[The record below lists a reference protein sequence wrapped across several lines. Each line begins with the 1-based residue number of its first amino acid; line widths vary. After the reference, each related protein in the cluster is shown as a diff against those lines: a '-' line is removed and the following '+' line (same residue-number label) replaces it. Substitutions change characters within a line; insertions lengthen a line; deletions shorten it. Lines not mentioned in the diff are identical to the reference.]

1 VNAGAQVT
9 LQALVKK
16 LHPIM
21 TFAFAAVIEAGL
33 IIGALFMGSSWSNT
47 IITLAILAF
56 GFAVGSVMGT
66 AVSPSDEKE
75 SKRFSTYAKAVA
87 VFFTGYLASKLDGAI
102 NAALPILNHPTPLNA
117 FRILAFATTVLLVAK
132 ATFACRSY
140 D

>member
-1 VNAGAQVT
+1 MT
-9 LQALVKK
+9 LESLVKK
-16 LHPIM
+16 FHPVM
-21 TFAFAAVIEAGL
+21 TFVFAFVIEAGL
-33 IIGALFMGSSWSNT
+33 LVCAYLIGGSRIVT
-47 IITLAILAF
+47 FAILAF
-56 GFAVGSVMGT
+56 GFAVGSVIGT

-102 NAALPILNHPTPLNA
+102 DRAVPLLTSPTPLNA

>member
-1 VNAGAQVT
+1 
-9 LQALVKK
+9 
-16 LHPIM
+16 M
-21 TFAFAAVIEAGL
+21 TFGFAAAIEAVM
-33 IIGALFMGSSWSNT
+33 IGCTLSMGGSRSVT
-47 IITLAILAF
+47 FAILAF
-56 GFAVGSVMGT
+56 GFAVGSVIGT